1 MAKRYYETIR
11 YYESV
16 VVLKPTLS
24 EEEVSRRVQEIKD
37 FITKKGGEV
46 LQVLDWGLKPLAYR
60 INNFAHGRYFIIEI
74 RSQNT
79 NLPNELD
86 FYYKINEDVIRWL
99 NIQQKVRKEASRA
112 Q

>member
-1 MAKRYYETIR
+1 MARRYYETIR
-11 YYESV
+11 HYESV
-16 VVLKPTLS
+16 VVLKTTLS
-24 EEEVSRRVQEIKD
+24 EEEVNRRVQEIKD

-46 LQVLDWGLKPLAYR
+46 LQALDWGLKPLAYR

-99 NIQQKVRKEASRA
+99 NIQQKVKKEASRA

>member
-11 YYESV
+11 HYESV

>member
-1 MAKRYYETIR
+1 MAKRFYKTTR
-11 YYESV
+11 YYESL

-24 EEEVSRRVQEIKD
+24 EEEVGRRIQEIKD
-37 FITKKGGEV
+37 FIAKKGGEV
-46 LQVLDWGLKPLAYR
+46 LQTTDWGLKPLAYR
-60 INNFAHGRYFIIEI
+60 INNFTHGRYFIVEI
-74 RSQNT
+74 MSQNT

-99 NIQQKVRKEASRA
+99 NIQKEMKREVSHA